1 MPKCRI
7 PSGPVF
13 CDALRQVATVVVETT
28 QLVLNHF
35 NWELNKV
42 YPYQNN

>member
-13 CDALRQVATVVVETT
+13 L
-28 QLVLNHF
+28 
-35 NWELNKV
+35 W
-42 YPYQNN
+42 

>member
-13 CDALRQVATVVVETT
+13 CDILRQVATVVIETA
-28 QLVLNHF
+28 QLVLNQLKNF
-35 NWELNKV
+35 LT
-42 YPYQNN
+42 